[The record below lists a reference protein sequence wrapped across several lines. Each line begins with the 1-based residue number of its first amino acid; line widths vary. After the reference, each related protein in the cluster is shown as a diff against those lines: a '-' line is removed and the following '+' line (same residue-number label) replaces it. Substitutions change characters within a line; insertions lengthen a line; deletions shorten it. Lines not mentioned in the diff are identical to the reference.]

1 MNKHFKNL
9 TFPKLFF
16 IWFTFFFVLLMINM
30 QTVRSGLL
38 ASLSGAVLGVFLLIF
53 PIPPRSFQR
62 RYGPERAVNLSRIM
76 AVVIIVISFITNIKF

>member
-38 ASLSGAVLGVFLLIF
+38 ASLSGASLGVFLLLF
-53 PIPPRSFQR
+53 PFPPRSFLR
-62 RYGPERAVNLSRIM
+62 RFGPERAVNVTRIM
-76 AVVIIVISFITNIKF
+76 AVVIIVISFITKIKF